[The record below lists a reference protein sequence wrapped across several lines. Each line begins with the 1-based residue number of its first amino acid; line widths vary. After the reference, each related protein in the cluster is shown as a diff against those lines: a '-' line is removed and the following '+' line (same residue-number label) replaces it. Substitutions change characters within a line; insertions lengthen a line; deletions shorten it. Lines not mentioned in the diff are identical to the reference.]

1 MFSVCLGHWLTSVG
15 QLRAAYLQGDIKEDM
30 TGGVGGW
37 VWGGVCVCAGFLLY
51 KGGLE

>member
-30 TGGVGGW
+30 AGGGG
-37 VWGGVCVCAGFLLY
+37 AGFLLY
-51 KGGLE
+51 RGGLE